1 MKIYLTPE
9 QHKMVV
15 MLGFPVL
22 PTHSDGN
29 RRKIFYIKNT
39 KENRE
44 KILSSLSVSNP
55 YLTLIKM
62 NEDMFREMSIL
73 KDVVALAKEDN
84 LDRFSINGYQLMVLN
99 ASEIYLDIERPSVY
113 NQNSMLEGSIPM
125 PELDDLEE
133 RLTTVSKEVSEL
145 TTACI
150 KSRLKNDEIL
160 KREDDE

>member
-9 QHKMVV
+9 QHRVVV
-15 MLGFPVL
+15 MMGFPVL
-22 PTHSDGN
+22 PTYSDEN
-29 RRKIFYIKNT
+29 RRKIFYIENTDKN
-39 KENRE
+39 RA
-44 KILSSLSVSNP
+44 KILSCLTDSNP
-55 YLTLIKM
+55 YLPLIKM
-62 NEDMFREMSIL
+62 NKDMFREMSIL

-84 LDRFSINGYQLMVLN
+84 LDRFSINGYQLMVFN

-113 NQNSMLEGSIPM
+113 NQNSTLEGSIPEI
-125 PELDDLEE
+125 ELGDLEE